1 MIEVKSF
8 PLGPI
13 QTNCF
18 LLLKDQEALVV
29 DPGGPPDTV
38 VNFLK
43 KNNLQLQFILDTH
56 FHVDHIL
63 GNKPLQD
70 ATGAKILANSED
82 DFLLKT
88 EVGKGGGMIG
98 LPEVEDFDY
107 EPLYPGEKTW
117 LGEKCQILATPG
129 HTPGSLSFYFPES
142 KMIFSGDL
150 IFFQSIGR
158 TDFPGG
164 DTETLLRSVQEK
176 VFTLPEDTVIYSGH
190 GPETNVGNEKR
201 SNPFFRGGGFI

>member
-8 PLGPI
+8 PLGPL

-18 LLLKDQEALVV
+18 LLFKDQEALVV

-38 VNFLK
+38 VSFLK
-43 KNNLQLQFILDTH
+43 KNNLKLQFILDTH

-70 ATGAKILANSED
+70 ATGAKILANPED

-98 LPEVEDFDY
+98 LPEVADFDY
-107 EPLYPGEKTW
+107 EPLNPGEKTW

-129 HTPGSLSFYFPES
+129 HTSGSLSFYFPES

-190 GPETNVGNEKR
+190 GPETNVGNEKN